1 MSPLMHFLRVI
12 LILSFNRDSAC
23 DRSYGM
29 VRQSAYETSSPMF
42 GDVGC
47 GEIGEDGNCYIAIDP
62 VFAATVNLKCEYQ
75 VFLQKYGSG
84 DVWVSERTP
93 AFFIVSGTPRVKF
106 GWELKAK
113 QSGYEQN
120 RLDERRERIKYEEET
135 YASDGANYVQEYMEG
150 LIL

>member
-1 MSPLMHFLRVI
+1 MKRILEHKKL
-12 LILSFNRDSAC
+12 LILNI
-23 DRSYGM
+23 
-29 VRQSAYETSSPMF
+29 V
-42 GDVGC
+42 
-47 GEIGEDGNCYIAIDP
+47 
-62 VFAATVNLKCEYQ
+62 L
-75 VFLQKYGSG
+75 VFLSVLCLSG
-84 DVWVSERTP
+84 
-93 AFFIVSGTPRVKF
+93 FFIVSGTPRVKF